1 MAQNKWTQPSQPP
14 PPLFMGQKERNLVK
28 QINDELIERVIG
40 QQVLYYPIS
49 IEHTNFHDIY
59 GEAIHKTF
67 LPPIRV
73 YALVE
78 WNGYETENTHLGIN
92 RRPSVVIHFHHRRL
106 TEDQDLY
113 VREGDFVLYGQTY
126 YEIVATNEPKE
137 LFGQTA
143 HKVEISAE
151 CIKARQSL
159 FDAGGIV
166 GNTNS
171 YP

>member
-28 QINDELIERVIG
+28 QVNDELIERVIG

-49 IEHTNFHDIY
+49 IEHTNFHEIY

-92 RRPSVVIHFHHRRL
+92 RRPSVVVHFHHRRL

-126 YEIVATNEPKE
+126 YEIVATDEPKE

-159 FDAGGIV
+159 FDAGGIL
-166 GNTNS
+166 GNPNS

>member
-1 MAQNKWTQPSQPP
+1 MTQNKWSQPDQPP

-28 QINDELIERVIG
+28 QVNDELIERVIG

-49 IEHTNFHDIY
+49 IDHTDFHDIY
-59 GEAIHKTF
+59 GEAIRKTF

-78 WNGYETENTHLGIN
+78 WNGYETENTHMGVH

-106 TEDQDLY
+106 TQDQDLY
-113 VREGDFVLYGQTY
+113 VREGDFVLYGQSY
-126 YEIVATNEPKE
+126 YEIVSTDEPKE
-137 LFGQTA
+137 LFGQNA
-143 HKVEISAE
+143 HKVEISAQ

-159 FDAGGIV
+159 FDAGGII
-166 GNTNS
+166 GNPNS

>member
-1 MAQNKWTQPSQPP
+1 MAQNKWTQPEQPP
-14 PPLFMGQKERNLVK
+14 PSLFMGQKERNLVK
-28 QINDELIERVIG
+28 QVNDELIERVIG

-59 GEAIHKTF
+59 GEAINKTF
-67 LPPIRV
+67 LPPLRV

-78 WNGYETENTHLGIN
+78 WNGYETENTHLGLH
-92 RRPSVVIHFHHRRL
+92 RRPSVVVHFHHRRL

-113 VREGDFVLYGQTY
+113 VREGDFVLYGKSY
-126 YEIVATNEPKE
+126 YEIVSTDEPKE
-137 LFGQTA
+137 LFGQAA
-143 HKVEISAE
+143 HKVEISAQ

-159 FDAGGIV
+159 FDAGGII
-166 GNTNS
+166 GNPNS